1 MVLIGSVRTLPS
13 LRVAVAARKLGEQDL
28 PRMETDVSGAD
39 VATDSVSGCAVAS
52 SSRRHTLRG
61 KCSRWAGAW
70 ILSRQKD
77 TRRGEL
83 HPAIQ
88 TIGKEHRKVP
98 TASTAGVKCRVKR
111 LQITTFLRGR

>member
-39 VATDSVSGCAVAS
+39 VATDSVSAYAVAS
-52 SSRRHTLRG
+52 SSRRHTRRG

-77 TRRGEL
+77 TRRGAL

-88 TIGKEHRKVP
+88 TIGKELAKYRPHRP
-98 TASTAGVKCRVKR
+98 RE
-111 LQITTFLRGR
+111 I